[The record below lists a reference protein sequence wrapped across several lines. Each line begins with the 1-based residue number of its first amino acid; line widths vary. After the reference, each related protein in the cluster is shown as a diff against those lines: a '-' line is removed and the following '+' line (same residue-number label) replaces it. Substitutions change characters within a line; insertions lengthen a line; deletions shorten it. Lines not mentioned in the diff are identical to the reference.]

1 MSQPPAASPPPEGT
15 PASTA
20 TASVTP
26 PVNEGRWLIRVL
38 MRLALLVAI
47 FVGLLL
53 LARFY
58 YTWRAESDYEQAV
71 AQTEQADQ
79 TWRWDDIERQ
89 RKQVPDEANGAAA
102 VLAASKHFSRDWPKR
117 RASLPDDVVEDLPLF
132 DRLQAARGSKP
143 DEQLLRDLRAEVQV
157 LSPAWL
163 AAQPLLE
170 RYTGRFPVVWSREW
184 LETPLPHLDAC
195 TNLVR
200 FTQLKLLTQLYE
212 GDLAGAFRTC
222 RLALNAARS
231 IGDEPSAR
239 SQFFRAQ
246 SAIIA
251 MSQFE
256 GVLAQ
261 SQPSEADLAAALRAL
276 ADEMNQHLLEIG
288 VRGDRAGADRFFGA
302 VRDGAIDS
310 PKLAATLGFNATL
323 RWLYLN
329 NRVRHGQA
337 YSLRLYGEALAIV
350 RSPEHTQ
357 LPKWR
362 AFEERIQLLKKDHEV
377 NQAFAVP
384 VAPETGRMAPTL
396 LQHAAFSRTLATAV
410 AMELYRVRNGG
421 RWPSRIE
428 QLVPDYLPVLPRDPF
443 RDAPIVVKPTADGW
457 IIYSVGIDGEDNEGT
472 RSSLDVGK
480 TGTDIGVRLYHPQF
494 RRAPATPPPA
504 NRS

>member
-1 MSQPPAASPPPEGT
+1 MSQPPIASPLPEGAAPAPT
-15 PASTA
+15 PAI
-20 TASVTP
+20 VTP
-26 PVNEGRWLIRVL
+26 PGGEGRWFIRVL
-38 MRLALLVAI
+38 MRLALLAVI

-71 AQTEQADQ
+71 AQTEQSDRV
-79 TWRWDDIERQ
+79 WRWDDLERQ
-89 RKQVPDEANGAAA
+89 RKPVPEDANGAAA
-102 VLAASKHFSRDWPKR
+102 VLAASKHFNRDWPKR

-132 DRLQAARGSKP
+132 DRLQAARGSKL
-143 DEQLLRDLRAEVQV
+143 DDQLLRDLRAEVQT
-157 LSPAWL
+157 LNPAWL
-163 AAQPLLE
+163 AAQPLLD
-170 RYTGRFPVVWSREW
+170 RDTGRFPVVWSREW

-200 FTQLKLLTQLYE
+200 FTQLKLLTQLYDA
-212 GDLAGAFRTC
+212 DLAAAFRTC

-246 SAIIA
+246 SAILA

-261 SQPSEADLAAALRAL
+261 AQPSEADLAAALRAL
-276 ADEMNQHLLEIG
+276 ADEMRQPLLEIS
-288 VRGDRAGADRFFGA
+288 VCGDRAGAERFFEA

-329 NRVRHGQA
+329 NRIRHGQA
-337 YSLRLYGEALAIV
+337 FSLRLYGEALAIA

-362 AFEERIQLLKKDHEV
+362 AFEERIQLLKKEHEV

-384 VAPETGRMAPTL
+384 VAPEMGRMAPTF
-396 LQHAAFSRTLATAV
+396 LQHAALARTLATAV
-410 AMELYRVRNGG
+410 AMELFRVRNGG

-443 RDAPIVVKPTADGW
+443 RDAAIVVKPTADGW
-457 IIYSVGIDGEDNEGT
+457 IIYSVGLDGEDNEGT
-472 RSSLDVGK
+472 RSNLDVGK
-480 TGTDIGVRLYHPQF
+480 TGIDIGVRLYHPQF
-494 RRAPATPPPA
+494 RRAPPVSPI